1 MQRRPTFPK
10 IGPMKEL
17 SSLLRMSD
25 CLERALRADT
35 FAECADDAATRETWL
50 SIAKFWR
57 AQMTGSAA

>member
-1 MQRRPTFPK
+1 
-10 IGPMKEL
+10 
-17 SSLLRMSD
+17 LRMSD

-35 FAECADDAATRETWL
+35 FAECADDAAIRETWL